1 MIGKFDFP
9 MSTVPKGGP
18 GAELKK
24 FLDKRL
30 DIQLNGKRRVIG
42 TLRGTDLFMNLTLE
56 NAFEFVSPTE
66 QRPLGTVVIRG
77 NGIDT
82 WQCID
87 KVRT

>member
-1 MIGKFDFP
+1 MA
-9 MSTVPKGGP
+9 SKGTT

-42 TLRGTDLFMNLTLE
+42 MLRGSDLFMNLTLD
-56 NAFEFVSPTE
+56 NAVEFVSPTE
-66 QRPLGTVVIRG
+66 QTPLGTVVIRG
-77 NGIDT
+77 NTIQS
-82 WQCID
+82 WECLD

>member
-1 MIGKFDFP
+1 
-9 MSTVPKGGP
+9 MSIKGGP

-42 TLRGTDLFMNLTLE
+42 VLRGSDLFMNLTLE
-56 NAFEFVSPTE
+56 EAVEFVSPTE
-66 QRPLGTVVIRG
+66 QTPLGTVVLRG
-77 NGIDT
+77 NAIEG
-82 WQCID
+82 WECVD